1 MEEAKSERGSN
12 IKVPRAISSKAM
24 KFKVTLNLLKITR
37 M

>member
-12 IKVPRAISSKAM
+12 IKVPRAM
-24 KFKVTLNLLKITR
+24 KIKVTLTITR